1 MDQFKKLIEL
11 NNKIELQKLSQEKY
25 KYDSDDDEEDKEF
38 IDNYR
43 INFVRKYDKRNN
55 YDIYNYIT
63 PILHHSYNP
72 IGSSHKF

>member
-1 MDQFKKLIEL
+1 MDLFKKLIEL

-38 IDNYR
+38 IDNSR

-55 YDIYNYIT
+55 RQFYLKKKKIN
-63 PILHHSYNP
+63 
-72 IGSSHKF
+72 K

>member
-55 YDIYNYIT
+55 RQFYLKKI
-63 PILHHSYNP
+63 
-72 IGSSHKF
+72 KK